1 MPHDPPGSD
10 DWLLRERRRIGRCI
24 RNARV
29 DRSLTQEQV
38 FLAASVNRSFY
49 QQIEGGEANP
59 SLETL
64 LRIARAVG
72 VTISELLRG

>member
-1 MPHDPPGSD
+1 MLHDPSGSD
-10 DWLLRERRRIGRCI
+10 DWLLRERHRIGRCI

-29 DRSLTQEQV
+29 DHSLTQEQV

-64 LRIARAVG
+64 LRIARAIG
-72 VTISELLRG
+72 VTISELLCG

>member
-1 MPHDPPGSD
+1 MLHNHPGSD
-10 DWLLRERRRIGRCI
+10 DWLLRERRRIGRSI

-29 DRSLTQEQV
+29 DHSLTQEQV

-49 QQIEGGEANP
+49 QQIEGGDANP

-64 LRIARAVG
+64 LRIARAIG

>member
-1 MPHDPPGSD
+1 VPRDPSDGD
-10 DWLLRERRRIGRCI
+10 DWLLRERRRIGRHI

-29 DRSLTQEQV
+29 DHSLTQEQV

-64 LRIARAVG
+64 LRIARAIG
-72 VTISELLRG
+72 VSISELLHG